1 MKSIANGHP
10 SNEDLLDTFNE
21 LRDLINSRRFSQEK
35 SSCDKQIFPDI
46 FIMFDEAHLLTAS
59 LTPTDAQSHFSALRR
74 VLQIFYNV
82 SMFTFFLAT
91 TGKISQFI
99 PPRQFDPSERMNQG
113 KFTTPHPF
121 VLWAFDLPMK
131 DRKIFAK
138 YKTLDDV
145 TSLEC
150 IAHMG
155 RPL

>member
-1 MKSIANGHP
+1 
-10 SNEDLLDTFNE
+10 
-21 LRDLINSRRFSQEK
+21 
-35 SSCDKQIFPDI
+35 
-46 FIMFDEAHLLTAS
+46 MFDEAHLLTTS
-59 LTPTDAQSHFSALRR
+59 LTPTNAQSHFSALWH
-74 VLQIFYNV
+74 VLQIFYNA

-99 PPRQFDPSERMNQG
+99 PPCQFDPLGHMNQG

-121 VLWAFDLPMK
+121 VLWAFDLPIK
-131 DRKIFAK
+131 DCKIFDK

-150 IAHMG
+150 IAHME

>member
-35 SSCDKQIFPDI
+35 SSCDEQIFPDI
-46 FIMFDEAHLLTAS
+46 FIMFDEAHPLMEPF
-59 LTPTDAQSHFSALRR
+59 TPTDAQCHFFALRH
-74 VLQIFYNV
+74 VLRIFYDV
-82 SMFTFFLAT
+82 PMFTFFLAT
-91 TGKISQFI
+91 TGKISQST
-99 PPRQFDPSERMNQG
+99 PPRQFDPSERINQG
-113 KFTTPHPF
+113 TLTTPNPF
-121 VLWAFDLPMK
+121 ILLGFDQLMK
-131 DRKIFAK
+131 SRKIFDK